1 MFNKYIYKKKKEKIN
16 VYHRLVYHIFL
27 LVNSI
32 KVFDTVYH
40 LLNNQ
45 SSPLPVTVLS
55 RLSPDMKNK
64 KSYLQKKDKQ
74 SKYNNLFGLYL

>member
-45 SSPLPVTVLS
+45 SSPLAVTVLS
-55 RLSPDMKNK
+55 RL
-64 KSYLQKKDKQ
+64 
-74 SKYNNLFGLYL
+74 

>member
-1 MFNKYIYKKKKEKIN
+1 MFNKYIYIKKKEKIN

-45 SSPLPVTVLS
+45 SSPLQKLPYC
-55 RLSPDMKNK
+55 PD
-64 KSYLQKKDKQ
+64 YDPI
-74 SKYNNLFGLYL
+74 